1 MTLRSLSLVGLALTV
16 LALAFIAANA
26 APHGPIFWSLLTE
39 HDGPAAWVMGTM
51 LLIGVLGAR
60 IEAGWA
66 ERFVLALDR
75 NRLLVAGGLWLL
87 LAAGSVFVYHSHP
100 LSMDEYAALFQA
112 KVFAEGRLHGQ
123 FPPELLDYLVPR
135 DFQNHFLMVNRN
147 TGAVFSAYW
156 PGFALILVPF
166 VYLGIPWAC
175 NPTIVALSLLLI
187 RRLTSNVVQGA
198 APPGW
203 AILFA
208 IASPAFIVNG
218 MAFYSMPSHLLA
230 NLVFAWL
237 LLAPTPWRLVLAGVA
252 GGCALILHN
261 PFPHVVF
268 ALPWIVWLAVRPEG
282 GRIAQR
288 IRDLGLLALGYLP
301 VVLPL
306 GLGWTMWQLHTLQI
320 GAPSLAAAPD
330 AVDSPTAIGDRI
342 ASAIAVLVQH
352 FNVPGGEIARARVG
366 GLVKLFL
373 WGSPLLLLLAWL
385 GGRGVRNDPLRLCVA
400 SALLTFF
407 AYFVIPFDQGHGWGY
422 RYFHPA
428 WGVLPIL
435 AAAGVAQIRGAF
447 EPWVFNRLATM
458 LLASLVLANG
468 LRVYQVD
475 LFVDEHRSQR
485 PPQVAGRQ
493 IAFHNGIGYYAYDLI
508 QNDPWLRGDAV
519 VLLSERPREEPTLL
533 QRHFPGEYVARS
545 NQYGTTYTRLP

>member
-1 MTLRSLSLVGLALTV
+1 MTLRALSLVGLGVTA
-16 LALAFIAANA
+16 LALAFIEANA
-26 APHGPIFWSLLTE
+26 YPRGPIFWGLLTE
-39 HDGPAAWVMGTM
+39 HDGPAAWLMAGLLM
-51 LLIGVLGAR
+51 LGMI
-60 IEAGWA
+60 AGKEEDEWA
-66 ERFVLALDR
+66 ACFVTALDR
-75 NRLLVAGGLWLL
+75 HRFAVAVALWLVLVACSL
-87 LAAGSVFVYHSHP
+87 FVYRSHP
-100 LSMDEYAALFQA
+100 LSMDEYAAVFQA
-112 KVFAEGRLHGQ
+112 RIFAAGRLHGA
-123 FPPELLDYLVPR
+123 FPPELVDYLVPR
-135 DFQNHFLMVNRN
+135 DFQNHFLMVNRT

-156 PGFALILVPF
+156 PGFALLLAPF

-187 RRLTSNVVQGA
+187 RRLTSEIVGGA
-198 APPGW
+198 TAPGW
-203 AILFA
+203 AMLLA
-208 IASPAFIVNG
+208 ISSPAFVVNG
-218 MAFYSMPSHLLA
+218 MAFYSMPSHLLL

-237 LLAPTPWRLVLAGVA
+237 LVAPTPWRLVLAGVA
-252 GGCALILHN
+252 GGYALTLHN
-261 PFPHVVF
+261 AFPHTVF
-268 ALPWIVWLAVRPEG
+268 ALPWIVWLVVRPEG

-320 GAPSLAAAPD
+320 GTPSLAAGPGA
-330 AVDSPTAIGDRI
+330 ATSPMTMGDRL
-342 ASAIAVLVQH
+342 ASAIAILVQH
-352 FNVPGGEIARARVG
+352 FNLPGVEIASARVG

-385 GGRGVRNDPLRLCVA
+385 GGRGARNDPLRLCVA
-400 SALLTFF
+400 SALLTYF

-435 AAAGVAQIRGAF
+435 AAAGVVRIQGAS

-458 LLASLVLANG
+458 LLAGLVLANG
-468 LRVYQVD
+468 LRVYQVG
-475 LFVDEHRSQR
+475 LFVDEHLSQR
-485 PPQVAGRQ
+485 PPQTAGRQ

-519 VLLSERPREEPTLL
+519 VLLSGRPREEPTLL
-533 QRHFPGEYVARS
+533 QRHFPGEYVVRS
-545 NQYGTTYTRLP
+545 NHYGTTYTRLP